1 MAATDFFNSRR
12 EGGLN
17 LGRKRSA
24 IHVFS
29 GSSADGV
36 IYLFKSVLGM
46 MFFVSAIGMWFLPGA
61 LDNPDIQVMQMIMTI
76 LFLALGFVLFRGQAP
91 QRAPEL
97 HIDMGNRTVALA
109 VQDITGTPLT
119 IASYQMDE
127 LSDLAVL
134 GNTVVAT
141 DLSGN
146 RVVNLDLGNKK
157 AANELREFLT
167 DMPPLASRSN
177 VFLD

>member
-1 MAATDFFNSRR
+1 
-12 EGGLN
+12 
-17 LGRKRSA
+17 
-24 IHVFS
+24 
-29 GSSADGV
+29 
-36 IYLFKSVLGM
+36 
-46 MFFVSAIGMWFLPGA
+46 
-61 LDNPDIQVMQMIMTI
+61 
-76 LFLALGFVLFRGQAP
+76 
-91 QRAPEL
+91 
-97 HIDMGNRTVALA
+97 MGNRTVALA

-167 DMPPLASRSN
+167 HMPPLASSSN